1 MRLWGRL
8 RHEERGI
15 SAVVAAISIVGL
27 FGALVLSLDAGNLW
41 SSKRA
46 MVTATDAGALVGAR
60 TAESNGI
67 TTIGPCPQ
75 VVQDSVTTQMTA
87 NQPTATLDACT
98 LNPSNSKSGY
108 ITVDARK
115 VVGTRFAGI
124 FGFGDQSAFSSTSVA
139 YGFPSGVTGLRP
151 MGICILNDHV
161 KEWVNLQNGVITQ
174 AQYDA
179 LRGSNADHPVYAGA
193 GVVHRILYTKQ
204 NAQSCGSS
212 DATGNWGWQDYNNGN
227 NQTNDIRDWIQNGY
241 SGVVGIHKPVPVCP
255 QGTYDEPNGCVN
267 GNTGSQG
274 TSVDNQLQYLVDN
287 HIHFAVPLFD
297 AAVTG
302 GGNTSTF
309 TIRAFLGLVLWGFNS
324 NGSESQRYLDV
335 EFTSLQVEG
344 LCCNSNGTNTG
355 VFSSTICSTDHDPVS
370 TATRCTP
377 AS

>member
-1 MRLWGRL
+1 M
-8 RHEERGI
+8 
-15 SAVVAAISIVGL
+15 
-27 FGALVLSLDAGNLW
+27 
-41 SSKRA
+41 
-46 MVTATDAGALVGAR
+46 
-60 TAESNGI
+60 
-67 TTIGPCPQ
+67 
-75 VVQDSVTTQMTA
+75 
-87 NQPTATLDACT
+87 
-98 LNPSNSKSGY
+98 
-108 ITVDARK
+108 
-115 VVGTRFAGI
+115 
-124 FGFGDQSAFSSTSVA
+124 
-139 YGFPSGVTGLRP
+139 
-151 MGICILNDHV
+151 
-161 KEWVNLQNGVITQ
+161 ITQ

-212 DATGNWGWQDYNNGN
+212 DAEGNWGWQDYNNGN

-297 AAVTG
+297 AAASGTG
-302 GGNTSTF
+302 NNATF
-309 TIRAFLGLVLWGFNS
+309 TIRAFVGMVLWGFNS

-370 TATRCTP
+370 AATRCTP
-377 AS
+377 TS